1 MKKGKR
7 KTLNQFTVE
16 ETFEEDQP
24 EILSE
29 HVHERPIIKDQSA
42 KYSQKLPTQ
51 RFRVKIHLSLLVRRR
66 R

>member
-29 HVHERPIIKDQSA
+29 HVHERPII
-42 KYSQKLPTQ
+42 
-51 RFRVKIHLSLLVRRR
+51 
-66 R
+66 